1 MIISRPYALT
11 IAGLDPS
18 AGAGLHA
25 DIKTFEI
32 NKVYGFGA
40 VSAITCQN
48 DVDFVSVEWVS
59 LQQII
64 NQINPIIKRFPIKY
78 IKIGLIE
85 NMDVLTGIIHYLKQE
100 IYNPVIAFD
109 PILKASAG
117 FQFHQTSEMLRN
129 LKGMYCITPNIPEA
143 ISILGED
150 NLEDKLLS
158 WSNQLNIYLK
168 GGHSEEDIITDK
180 LYTHGSVYEF
190 ANKKLPKGEKHGSG
204 CVLSAA
210 LTAGLA
216 LGHELLGAA
225 KMANR
230 YTYQFLASNDS
241 MLGYHHF

>member
-40 VSAITCQN
+40 ASAITCQN
-48 DVDFVSVEWVS
+48 DLDFESVEWVS
-59 LQQII
+59 VQQII
-64 NQINPIIKRFPIKY
+64 NQIKPLTKRFPIKY

-85 NMDVLTGIIHYLKQE
+85 NADVLAAIVDFLKQE
-100 IYNPVIAFD
+100 IYKPVIVFD

-117 FQFHQTSEMLRN
+117 FQFHQATEMIRS
-129 LKGMYCITPNIPEA
+129 LKGLHCITPNIPEA
-143 ISILGED
+143 ISILGAD
-150 NLEDKLLS
+150 DLEDRLLS
-158 WSNQLNIYLK
+158 WSNHLNIYLK
-168 GGHSEEDIITDK
+168 GGHSEGDIATDK
-180 LYTHGSVYEF
+180 LYTHGLVYEF
-190 ANKKLPKGEKHGSG
+190 ANYKLPKGEKHGSG

-230 YTYQFLASNDS
+230 YTHQFLASNDS